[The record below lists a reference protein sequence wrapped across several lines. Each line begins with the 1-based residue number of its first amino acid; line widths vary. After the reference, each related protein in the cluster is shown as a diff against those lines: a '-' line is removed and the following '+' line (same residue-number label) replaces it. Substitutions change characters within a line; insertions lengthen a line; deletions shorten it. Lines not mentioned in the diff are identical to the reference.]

1 MPSLLDSYTDQTRCW
16 FPDKD
21 LGWVSGHVTNKHVD
35 GEDVRIDFVDEN
47 GKDHTVTTSLSA
59 IASNPDVLPPLR
71 NPPVLEG
78 TEDLT
83 NLSHL
88 NEPAG
93 ASCALFRSASEWG
106 LIGRIGRATV
116 LHTIL
121 HRYSLRSIYT
131 YSGIVLVAVNPFTSL
146 SGVYSPS
153 VVQAYSS
160 RLKGELE
167 PHLFAIAEE
176 AYRCM
181 VGKDGEGGGNQT
193 IVVSGESGAGKTV
206 SAKYIM
212 RYFATVED
220 PNKPGKKK
228 TTASGMTEVEEQ
240 ILATNP
246 IMEAFGNAKTTR
258 NDNSSR
264 FGKYI
269 EILFD
274 GTQTIVGA
282 RIRTYLLERSRLVYQ
297 PETERNYHIFYQ
309 LLAGAPSSERKS
321 LGLDSA
327 SSFTYLN
334 QGGPNALAIAG
345 VDDAAEFEAT
355 QKALSTVGITV
366 ERQWQ
371 IFKVLAALLHLGNME
386 IRATRTD
393 ALLDDDDASLV
404 RATSL
409 LGIDKTEF
417 KRWIL
422 KKQIVT
428 RTDKIVTSLNAAQ
441 ANVVK
446 DSVAKHIYA
455 SLFEWLVAVINESLT
470 NEKVE
475 GTVKNFIGVLD
486 IYGFEHFKKNSFEQF
501 CINYANEKLQQEFN
515 AHVFKLEQEEYMRE
529 QINWTF
535 IDFADNQP
543 TIDLI
548 EGKLGVLSL
557 LDEESRMPSGSDS
570 NFVQKLHSTVGAK
583 PENAKVFK
591 KPRFGNNGFTIS
603 HYALDVTYEADG
615 FLEKNRDTV
624 PDEHLALLATTTNP
638 FLKEVL
644 DCAEATKVAIAE
656 ADAAKAA
663 EAAAANPAASK
674 RMSVMGGAGGAR
686 GGTARKPTLGSIFK
700 ASLISLMDTI
710 DSTNAHYIRCIKPNE
725 AKQAWEVE
733 PPMVLGQL
741 RACGVLET
749 IKISCA
755 GYPTRW
761 KFDEFADRYYML
773 VPSSQWQ
780 QTSDLRALCESILS
794 SAISEPDRYQV
805 GLTKIFFRAGLL
817 ARFEQLRT
825 SRLNEL
831 TTLIQKN
838 VRRFLAMRD
847 YSRVRKMI
855 LGVQAVVRANA
866 AKRRAEEARRE
877 KAAVMVQKVARG
889 FMERQRFERA
899 KRMVVALQ
907 AIARGQHLR
916 ANFVEERKKQAA
928 TQLQSMLRGAV
939 ARQQFLRD
947 RRRVILLQS
956 CVRRRQA
963 RGQLKAL
970 KAEARSATHFKEV
983 TYRLENKVVELTQT
997 LQKRTTENRDLQSK
1011 LRALEQQ
1018 LDSWQ
1023 SKHDEADSR
1032 AKALQ
1037 SELDKPTIA
1046 LAEFEALAQ
1055 QKKELDARLEES
1067 LKQIADKDAEIERI
1081 HQDFLKQKT
1090 DLEAKQGT
1098 LQKSLAAASD
1108 DSATVS
1114 GLRQELASLREQL
1127 SRQVAIN
1134 NNAAKAPRQD
1144 ANFTMA
1150 TGQRSVAPGAPVTN
1164 GVVEN
1169 GSSPSLPAGVAAAAA
1184 ALSAPQ
1190 GAKRR
1195 ARRHSD
1201 GVMDG
1206 VSVSPIPEDGRWEK
1220 SPRPVSMAFPQ
1231 EPTVRRLAGG
1241 PGGKGYLPDVYDD
1254 PAEEI
1259 MRLLEEEE
1267 PLDEDVLFSLVRH
1280 LKIPAPNL
1288 SSPPS
1293 PKEVLFPAHLI
1304 SLVTNEMWKY
1314 GMMRESERFLAN
1326 VMQTIQ
1332 QHVMSYTGDE
1342 VIVPGIFW
1350 LSNVHEILSFVCIAE
1365 SDILQGIG
1373 PGGDGIGRDYE
1384 WDDYER
1390 LVTIVKHD
1398 LDSLEYNIYH
1408 TWMQETKK
1416 RLHKMVIPALIESQS
1431 LPGFVT
1437 SDSGGRLFNRLVGG
1451 NQAPAF
1457 SMDDILNL
1465 LNKVWKSLK
1474 SYYVEVTV
1482 VQQAITELL
1491 KLIGV
1496 TSFNDLLMRRNFSS
1510 WKRAMQI
1517 QYNITRLEEWC
1528 KAHDMPEG
1536 TLQLEHLMQ
1545 ATKLL
1550 QLKKASLADIEI
1562 IFDVCWMLTPTQIQK
1577 LVANYYVADYENP
1590 ISPEI
1595 LRAVNARVVAGDKN
1609 DHLLLPPEVEE
1620 AGQYETPLPRE
1631 VTGIETYIPSYLVAP
1646 HIRRLR
1652 TRAALQ
1658 SPIALHSYPRPP
1670 SAPIA
1675 PVHTPLHRMPVPSV
1689 TVGPV
1694 PLAKVATGLM
1704 RLTWAPKHTPDEQ
1717 AFELMKMAID
1727 EGSTTFNSGYFYGT
1741 PPDITANLKLISR
1754 FCEKYPDYKDKFFL
1768 SVKGGITPQMKPN
1781 ADVDFLRKQ
1790 VTEVNEILKHRKMD
1804 LFEIARVDKEAGPE
1818 KSMQNLLTLRDEG
1831 HFKYIGISEA
1841 SADTIRR
1848 SAAVGPVAAVELE
1861 YSPFATEIEKNGVLD
1876 ACKELGIPIAAYSP
1890 LGAGFLGNNW
1900 KSKDDIPEGDM
1911 RRNFDK
1917 FSDEHF
1923 EHNMELVRKLT
1934 SIAEKKGVTPAQ
1946 LSIAW
1951 VGAQWAGISVL
1962 PGSTNPQRA
1971 KQCLEAADI
1980 TFTPDELAE
1989 IRKVVDSF
1997 EVKGVRYMK
2006 NEHVQNSLFG

>member
-1 MPSLLDSYTDQTRCW
+1 MDAQALLASYAPEARVW
-16 FPDKD
+16 FADKD
-21 LGWVSGHVTNKHVD
+21 QGWIGGTVVSKTVD
-35 GEDVRIDFVDEN
+35 GDKVTLAFVDEN
-47 GKDHTVTTSLSA
+47 GKDHTVNMTLAA
-59 IASNPDVLPPLR
+59 IAAGTPTQPADVLPPLR
-71 NPPVLEG
+71 NPPVLES

-83 NLSHL
+83 NLSYL
-88 NEPAG
+88 NEPA
-93 ASCALFRSASEWG
+93 
-106 LIGRIGRATV
+106 V

-131 YSGIVLVAVNPFTSL
+131 YSGIVLVAVNPFSSL
-146 SGVYSPS
+146 SVYDHS
-153 VVQAYSS
+153 VVQAYAG
-160 RLKGELE
+160 RRKGELE

-181 VGKDGEGGGNQT
+181 VGTSGEPGGNQT
-193 IVVSGESGAGKTV
+193 IIVSGESGAGKTV

-212 RYFATVED
+212 RYFATVDD

-228 TTASGMTEVEEQ
+228 VGNSGMSEVEEQ

-274 GTQTIVGA
+274 GEQTIVGA

-309 LLAGAPSSERKS
+309 LLAGAPSSERKN
-321 LGLDSA
+321 LGIESA
-327 SSFTYLN
+327 SAFTYLN
-334 QGGPNALAIAG
+334 QGGPNALAIPG

-355 QKALSTVGITV
+355 QKALSTVGIAV

-371 IFKVLAALLHLGNME
+371 IFKLLAALLHIGNME

-393 ALLDDDDASLV
+393 ALLDDDDKALV
-404 RATSL
+404 LATQL
-409 LGIDKTEF
+409 LGIDKSEF
-417 KRWIL
+417 KKWIL

-455 SLFEWLVAVINESLT
+455 SLFDWLVAVVNESLT
-470 NEKVE
+470 NDQVE

-515 AHVFKLEQEEYMRE
+515 AHVFKLEQEEYVRE

-557 LDEESRMPSGSDS
+557 LDEESRMPSGSDA

-591 KPRFGNNGFTIS
+591 KPRFGNNGFTIA
-603 HYALDVTYEADG
+603 HYALDVTYDSEG

-624 PDEHLALLATTTNP
+624 PDEHLALLATTSNT

-644 DCAEATKVAIAE
+644 DRADATKAAVAE

-663 EAAAANPAASK
+663 AAAEANPK
-674 RMSVMGGAGGAR
+674 RASVMGGPKRLGGA
-686 GGTARKPTLGSIFK
+686 GGTAKKPTLGSIFK

-725 AKQAWEVE
+725 AKRAWEFE

-749 IKISCA
+749 IRISCA

-761 KFDEFADRYYML
+761 TFDEFADRYYML

-780 QTSDLRALCESILS
+780 QTSDLRALCSTILS
-794 SAISEPDRYQV
+794 TTTPEPDKYQV

-838 VRRFLAMRD
+838 VRRFLAVRD
-847 YSRVRKMI
+847 YKRARKAIVAMQTLWRAYEAKKRVEEMKRERAAI
-855 LGVQAVVRANA
+855 LIQ
-866 AKRRAEEARRE
+866 
-877 KAAVMVQKVARG
+877 KAARG
-889 FMERQRFERA
+889 FIERTKFERTR
-899 KRMVVALQ
+899 KMVTAIQAIVRGQHVRGTFREARKNQAAVALQ
-907 AIARGQHLR
+907 TL
-916 ANFVEERKKQAA
+916 
-928 TQLQSMLRGAV
+928 LRGALV
-939 ARQQFLRD
+939 RQQYHLD
-947 RRRVILLQS
+947 RRRVVLLQS

-963 RGQLKAL
+963 KGQLKAL

-997 LQKRTTENRDLQSK
+997 LQSRTAENRELKSTLK
-1011 LRALEQQ
+1011 GLEKQ
-1018 LDSWQ
+1018 LESWTA
-1023 SKHDEADSR
+1023 KHGDAESR
-1032 AKALQ
+1032 AKSLQ
-1037 SELDKPTIA
+1037 AELDKPTVA
-1046 LAEFEALAQ
+1046 LPEFEALST
-1055 QKKELDARLEES
+1055 QKRELEARLDES
-1067 LKQIADKDAEIERI
+1067 LKKIAEQDAEIERL
-1081 HQDFLKQKT
+1081 HQDFLKQKA
-1090 DLEAKQGT
+1090 DLEEQHT
-1098 LQKSLAAASD
+1098 NLKSALATASD

-1114 GLRQELASLREQL
+1114 ALRQELSDLR
-1127 SRQVAIN
+1127 AKT
-1134 NNAAKAPRQD
+1134 AAQSAATKAPRPEG

-1150 TGQRSVAPGAPVTN
+1150 TGRGAGAPSPHLEN
-1164 GVVEN
+1164 GVA
-1169 GSSPSLPAGVAAAAA
+1169 LPPAVAAAAA
-1184 ALSAPQ
+1184 ALSAP
-1190 GAKRR
+1190 GGPKRR

-1201 GVMDG
+1201 GVPDG
-1206 VSVSPIPEDGRWEK
+1206 ASVMPIQEADERWEK
-1220 SPRPVSMAFPQ
+1220 SPRAVSMAFPQ
-1231 EPTVRRLAGG
+1231 DAGVRRLAGG

-1267 PLDEDVLFSLVRH
+1267 PLDEDVLAGIIRH

-1332 QHVMSYTGDE
+1332 QHVMSFTGDE

-1350 LSNVHEILSFVCIAE
+1350 LSNVHEVLSFVCIAE

-1373 PGGDGIGRDYE
+1373 PGGEGIGRDYD

-1451 NQAPAF
+1451 NQPPAF

-1474 SYYVEVTV
+1474 SYYVEHSV

-1496 TSFNDLLMRRNFSS
+1496 SSFNDLLMRRNFSS

-1590 ISPEI
+1590 ISPDI

-1620 AGQYETPLPRE
+1620 AGPYETPLPRE
-1631 VTGIETYIPSYLVAP
+1631 VTGIETYIPAFLHLPHVRQLVQLVA
-1646 HIRRLR
+1646 
-1652 TRAALQ
+1652 
-1658 SPIALHSYPRPP
+1658 
-1670 SAPIA
+1670 
-1675 PVHTPLHRMPVPSV
+1675 
-1689 TVGPV
+1689 
-1694 PLAKVATGLM
+1694 
-1704 RLTWAPKHTPDEQ
+1704 
-1717 AFELMKMAID
+1717 
-1727 EGSTTFNSGYFYGT
+1727 
-1741 PPDITANLKLISR
+1741 
-1754 FCEKYPDYKDKFFL
+1754 
-1768 SVKGGITPQMKPN
+1768 
-1781 ADVDFLRKQ
+1781 
-1790 VTEVNEILKHRKMD
+1790 
-1804 LFEIARVDKEAGPE
+1804 
-1818 KSMQNLLTLRDEG
+1818 
-1831 HFKYIGISEA
+1831 
-1841 SADTIRR
+1841 
-1848 SAAVGPVAAVELE
+1848 
-1861 YSPFATEIEKNGVLD
+1861 
-1876 ACKELGIPIAAYSP
+1876 
-1890 LGAGFLGNNW
+1890 
-1900 KSKDDIPEGDM
+1900 
-1911 RRNFDK
+1911 
-1917 FSDEHF
+1917 
-1923 EHNMELVRKLT
+1923 
-1934 SIAEKKGVTPAQ
+1934 
-1946 LSIAW
+1946 
-1951 VGAQWAGISVL
+1951 
-1962 PGSTNPQRA
+1962 
-1971 KQCLEAADI
+1971 
-1980 TFTPDELAE
+1980 
-1989 IRKVVDSF
+1989 
-1997 EVKGVRYMK
+1997 
-2006 NEHVQNSLFG
+2006 SL